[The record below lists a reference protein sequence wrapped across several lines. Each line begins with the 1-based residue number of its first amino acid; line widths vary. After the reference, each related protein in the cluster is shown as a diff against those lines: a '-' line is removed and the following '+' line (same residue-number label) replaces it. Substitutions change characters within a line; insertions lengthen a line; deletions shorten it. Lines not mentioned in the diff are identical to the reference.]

1 MNAMKAL
8 VVAAVI
14 GIFGTGFHYVYSL
27 PAINSKH
34 HVLYNDNILF
44 AEAELDRLAAEMM
57 RVEKGQQLHY
67 DYVETHY
74 QDFQRRIRA
83 ARVIPDF
90 IQDEKIIAEINH
102 HLDTLDEQSLK
113 LYTEVQNFKRY
124 FSLLRNSRN
133 HLPVMLSELNQ
144 AGNTDS
150 NVFNEFTVIVYRV
163 IKATMLGADSDVRD
177 AILRDVERLRSNSNY
192 AASSTI
198 DIDMFYTHVEIALM
212 YDQKVERSS
221 SYINKDIIP
230 AATSSLD
237 EILETYEHVYFV
249 VQDRLQASNTIV
261 YIGSGLFMLLII
273 GMVASS
279 KRKLERALD
288 DFSLVIGAQAEG
300 DFSQTVSGSYR
311 GRLLKLKENI
321 NGLSHKLGQ
330 VIGNVS
336 GLTESIGSTA
346 NYIADFAT
354 QYESEIHAISEDIE
368 SSKEF
373 MTAIHDSSSDFAD
386 KANNA
391 KNTAQ
396 ESCTR
401 AGKGAEAMDTTV
413 SAMQELLDVA
423 QEMEAIT
430 NNIDGIAFQTNL
442 LALNAAVEAARAGE
456 NGAGFAVVA
465 QEVRSLSGRT
475 TMASK
480 EIRELITVTI
490 AKIENGNHLMQ
501 DTHGEISG
509 VIGEIE
515 DLSSKMEQISHST
528 GEQTSNVGRANTSIV
543 HVGERV
549 QGSLGSIQKAAL
561 LANDSLVQSKNLN
574 ELVGKFKL
582 A

>member
-1 MNAMKAL
+1 MNAIKIL
-8 VVAAVI
+8 VVAVVI
-14 GIFGTGFHYVYSL
+14 GILGTVVHYVYAL
-27 PAINSKH
+27 PAVNNRH
-34 HVLYNDNILF
+34 HTLYNDNILF

-57 RVEKGQQLHY
+57 RVEKGQKLHY
-67 DYVETHY
+67 DHVETHY

-90 IQDEKIIAEINH
+90 IRDEKIIAEINH
-102 HLDTLDEQSLK
+102 HLDALDEHSLK

-133 HLPVMLSELNQ
+133 HLPTMLSELNQ
-144 AGNTDS
+144 SGNTDS
-150 NVFNEFTVIVYRV
+150 NVFNDFTIIVYRV
-163 IKATMLGADSDVRD
+163 IKATMLGAGSDVRE
-177 AILRDVERLRSNSNY
+177 AILRDVERLRSSSKY
-192 AASSTI
+192 AASNTI

-212 YDQKVERSS
+212 YDQKVEHSS
-221 SYINKDIIP
+221 NYINKDIIP

-249 VQDRLQASNTIV
+249 VQERLQASNTVV
-261 YIGSGLFMLLII
+261 YLGSGIFMLLII
-273 GMVASS
+273 GMVANSR
-279 KRKLERALD
+279 RKLEHALD

-300 DFSQTVSGSYR
+300 DFSQTVGGIYR
-311 GRLLKLKENI
+311 GKLLKLKENI
-321 NGLSHKLGQ
+321 NGLSKNLGQ

-354 QYESEIHAISEDIE
+354 QYETEIHSISENIE

-373 MTAIHDSSSDFAD
+373 MTAIQDSSSDFAD
-386 KANNA
+386 KADNA

-396 ESCTR
+396 ESCAR

-475 TMASK
+475 TSASK
-480 EIRELITVTI
+480 EIRELISITI

-515 DLSSKMEQISHST
+515 DLSSKMEQISQST
-528 GEQTSNVGRANTSIV
+528 GEQTNNVGRANTSIV

-549 QGSLGSIQKAAL
+549 QSSLGSIQKAAS